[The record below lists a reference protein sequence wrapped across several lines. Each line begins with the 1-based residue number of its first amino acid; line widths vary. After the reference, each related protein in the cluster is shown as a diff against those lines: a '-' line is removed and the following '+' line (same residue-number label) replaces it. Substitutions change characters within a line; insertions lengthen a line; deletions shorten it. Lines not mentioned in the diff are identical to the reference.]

1 MKKNLIF
8 KALIGIMFML
18 ILVIGGQI
26 ISKQNEKIDK
36 MYEKIERQET
46 LIMSYGIMLE
56 NDAKR

>member
-1 MKKNLIF
+1 MKKNLII
-8 KALIGIMFML
+8 KALIGIMFMI

>member
-26 ISKQNEKIDK
+26 INKQNEKIDK

>member
-8 KALIGIMFML
+8 KALIGIMFMI

>member
-26 ISKQNEKIDK
+26 ISKQNEKINK

>member
-18 ILVIGGQI
+18 ILVIGSQI
-26 ISKQNEKIDK
+26 INKQNEKIDK

>member
-8 KALIGIMFML
+8 KALIGIMFMI

-26 ISKQNEKIDK
+26 ISKQNEKINK